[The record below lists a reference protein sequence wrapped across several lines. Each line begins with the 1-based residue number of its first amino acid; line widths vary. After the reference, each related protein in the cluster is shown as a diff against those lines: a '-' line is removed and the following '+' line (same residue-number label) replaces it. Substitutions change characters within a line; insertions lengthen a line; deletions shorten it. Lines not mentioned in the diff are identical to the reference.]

1 MNYLYGKLNKEVEQN
16 SYKGSTSD
24 TIKIDI
30 DDSTNVISGELVKNY
45 FSFKIYDNLP
55 EATEKTY
62 LTFAV
67 LDDGNTQ
74 SLYICLKY
82 NDRYSWKQLD
92 GNQTSNL
99 LGSFIL
105 GKSILQSD

>member
-1 MNYLYGKLNKEVEQN
+1 MDYLYGKLNKEVGQN
-16 SYKGSTSD
+16 SYKGSISD
-24 TIKIDI
+24 TIKINI

-67 LDDGNTQ
+67 LDDGSAQ

-82 NDRYSWKQLD
+82 NDRYLWKQVA
-92 GNQTSNL
+92 
-99 LGSFIL
+99 
-105 GKSILQSD
+105 